1 MTRTQASSDASSNQY
16 GGVASLPRGQF
27 SVGSDFSH
35 EWLPRAI
42 NDKKMFAPLE
52 VLEQCCRVHPGELRR
67 AQVLMDVDN
76 SATVAV
82 FNKGRSSNPTTQK
95 MLLRLFELP
104 AEQGF
109 WLSLK

>member
-1 MTRTQASSDASSNQY
+1 
-16 GGVASLPRGQF
+16 
-27 SVGSDFSH
+27 
-35 EWLPRAI
+35 
-42 NDKKMFAPLE
+42 
-52 VLEQCCRVHPGELRR
+52 
-67 AQVLMDVDN
+67 MDVDN

-82 FNKGRSSNPTTQK
+82 LNKGRSSNPTTQK